1 MARCNFTALYAC
13 NWCLSCRRNYCRPH
27 PGCLCAPLNILFDIN
42 HLGCSHRMC
51 DARERARVRCK
62 GQCSSVLAALGRVR
76 NSCRPPP
83 GSGPADCRGE
93 SAFYIDKYQRKRMFN
108 CVQIGWLSAAL
119 RTINIVITI
128 VVIER
133 ARVEPD
139 GGRRTRRP
147 ELFKFKFRPHENAIV
162 PRVQS
167 QYACNLITYTFT
179 KTTHMCV
186 WRM

>member
-1 MARCNFTALYAC
+1 
-13 NWCLSCRRNYCRPH
+13 
-27 PGCLCAPLNILFDIN
+27 
-42 HLGCSHRMC
+42 
-51 DARERARVRCK
+51 
-62 GQCSSVLAALGRVR
+62 
-76 NSCRPPP
+76 
-83 GSGPADCRGE
+83 
-93 SAFYIDKYQRKRMFN
+93 MFN

-162 PRVQS
+162 PRVQC

>member
-1 MARCNFTALYAC
+1 MRA
-13 NWCLSCRRNYCRPH
+13 
-27 PGCLCAPLNILFDIN
+27 
-42 HLGCSHRMC
+42 
-51 DARERARVRCK
+51 RARVRCK

-179 KTTHMCV
+179 NTTHMCV
-186 WRM
+186 CVAHVMSQHALRGNAQSAAQADTQIDILFSHSHTHEKKQ